1 MEVERLRV
9 IIDSRFNNDVQGSRT
24 TLSLHETKDLQH
36 FYINEEQSFYLLSH
50 RDARK
55 LKDWLRLCESQLKRL
70 GYSNIEL
77 IGNGAYGF
85 VFAGTSSAS
94 AANSPQYVFK
104 FSRITLPQHIKDR
117 LEEEG
122 FMLSLVEHQGIP
134 EFIAFQNMRGQSIL
148 MMSRAPGINLQE
160 YARRVG
166 RLEPRLVL
174 KIAAQMADILLRLRN
189 NPGKSSTV
197 HGDIKPSNIMFDEQT
212 ETVSL
217 IDWGAAVIA
226 QYDEQGQ
233 RADGVG
239 LDAMNVEFQQ
249 TNAKLGDIYFIG
261 QEQLLGACSSP
272 RFDEQGLAG
281 TLYALASG
289 QGSRFGSAVI
299 TPQSLNLPIEFART
313 LAGMLDYD
321 LAIQHK
327 AGDYFFTN
335 MRYMKHIVSRARP
348 ANEAASTETPL
359 IPVAIVASGVSPT
372 EKLETVVYSSRKG
385 FLRQQIGAEA
395 FFAQPNYSKHPLAGD
410 LGGYRDDRNYLSGM
424 GDTEKAFVIA
434 VTHLG
439 RYPAIGSLVVTWDD
453 GGVYI
458 DSSLNLYDGT
468 LAPALSAAVNNVV
481 HLARSISNKGVFKS
495 CMFDA
500 RKTLHIS
507 RVNPSKPFVPD
518 PQLSIAF
525 DLGEDVSIARAGES
539 KSGPDDTRLHS
550 YFEDGSDPDEML
562 HLPEVI
568 MKVLSRMNQIH
579 HTGCIIFEA
588 VEQDLKIHN
597 YLSLLDSSKEQAFR
611 DCLDSLLAE
620 LPAIDG
626 LGVSGFMKLP
636 YKNTKFF
643 TYLKSQPNYPR

>member
-1 MEVERLRV
+1 
-9 IIDSRFNNDVQGSRT
+9 
-24 TLSLHETKDLQH
+24 LSLRETKDLQH

-50 RDARK
+50 SDARK

-94 AANSPQYVFK
+94 DTNSLQYVFK

-148 MMSRAPGINLQE
+148 MMSRAPGINLQD
-160 YARRVG
+160 YARQVG
-166 RLEPRLVL
+166 PLEPRLIL

-189 NPGKSSTV
+189 NPGKSSIV

-233 RADGVG
+233 RADGIG
-239 LDAMNVEFQQ
+239 LDAMNAEFQQ

-261 QEQLLGACSSP
+261 DEQLQGACSSP

-289 QGSRFGSAVI
+289 QSSRFGSQVI
-299 TPQSLNLPIEFART
+299 RPQSLNLPIEFART
-313 LAGMLDYD
+313 LAGMLDND
-321 LAIQHK
+321 LATQYQ
-327 AGDYFFTN
+327 AGDYFFAN
-335 MRYMKHIVSRARP
+335 MRYMKHIVDRARP
-348 ANEAASTETPL
+348 ATEANEAAMPL
-359 IPVAIVASGVSPT
+359 IPVALVASNLST
-372 EKLETVVYSSRKG
+372 TAKLETVVYSSRKG

-439 RYPAIGSLVVTWDD
+439 RYPLIGGLAVNWDD

-458 DSSLNLYDGT
+458 DSSLNLYDRQ
-468 LAPALSAAVNNVV
+468 LEPALTTAINNVV
-481 HLARSISNKGVFKS
+481 HLGRAISKKGVFKS

-507 RVNPSKPFVPD
+507 RKNLSEPFVAD
-518 PQLSIAF
+518 PLLKIDFELAEEISITGVDASEG
-525 DLGEDVSIARAGES
+525 DSEGDRH
-539 KSGPDDTRLHS
+539 DQDTRLHS
-550 YFEDGSDPDEML
+550 YFEDGCDPDEML
-562 HLPEVI
+562 HLPESI
-568 MKVLSRMNQIH
+568 MQVLARMNQIH

-588 VEQDLKIHN
+588 VERDLKIHN
-597 YLSLLDSSKEQAFR
+597 YLTLLDGSKEQDFR
-611 DCLDSLLAE
+611 ACLDSLLAE

-636 YKNTKFF
+636 YKNTKYFN
-643 TYLKSQPNYPR
+643 YLEAQPDFLDQKKDSL

>member
-1 MEVERLRV
+1 
-9 IIDSRFNNDVQGSRT
+9 
-24 TLSLHETKDLQH
+24 LSLRETKDLQH

-50 RDARK
+50 SDARK

-94 AANSPQYVFK
+94 DTNSLQYVFK

-148 MMSRAPGINLQE
+148 MMSRAPGINLQD
-160 YARRVG
+160 YARQVG
-166 RLEPRLVL
+166 PLEPRLIL

-189 NPGKSSTV
+189 NPGKSSIV

-233 RADGVG
+233 RADGIG
-239 LDAMNVEFQQ
+239 LDAMNAEFQQ

-261 QEQLLGACSSP
+261 DEQLQGACSSP

-289 QGSRFGSAVI
+289 QGSRFGSQVI
-299 TPQSLNLPIEFART
+299 RPQSLNLPIEFART
-313 LAGMLDYD
+313 LAGMLDKD
-321 LAIQHK
+321 LATQYQ
-327 AGDYFFTN
+327 AGDYFFAN
-335 MRYMKHIVSRARP
+335 MRYMKHIVDRARP
-348 ANEAASTETPL
+348 ATEANEAAMPL
-359 IPVAIVASGVSPT
+359 IPVALVASNLST
-372 EKLETVVYSSRKG
+372 TAKLETVVYSSRKG

-439 RYPAIGSLVVTWDD
+439 RYPLIGGLAVNWDD

-458 DSSLNLYDGT
+458 DSSLNLYDRQ
-468 LAPALSAAVNNVV
+468 LDPALTTAINNVV
-481 HLARSISNKGVFKS
+481 HLGRAISKKGVFKS

-507 RVNPSKPFVPD
+507 RKNLSEPFVAD
-518 PQLSIAF
+518 PSLKIDFELAEEISITGVDASEG
-525 DLGEDVSIARAGES
+525 DSEGDRH
-539 KSGPDDTRLHS
+539 DQDTRLHS

-562 HLPEVI
+562 HLPESI
-568 MKVLSRMNQIH
+568 MQVLARMNQIH

-588 VEQDLKIHN
+588 VERDLKIHN
-597 YLSLLDSSKEQAFR
+597 YLTLLDGSKEPEFR
-611 DCLDSLLAE
+611 DCLNSLLAE

-643 TYLKSQPNYPR
+643 NYLEAQPDFLDQKKDSL

>member
-1 MEVERLRV
+1 M
-9 IIDSRFNNDVQGSRT
+9 
-24 TLSLHETKDLQH
+24 SLHEAQDLQH

-50 RDARK
+50 KDARK
-55 LKDWLRLCESQLKRL
+55 LKDWLRLCELQLKRL

-85 VFAGTSSAS
+85 VFAGTGSD
-94 AANSPQYVFK
+94 ANSPQYVFK

-117 LEEEG
+117 LEDEG
-122 FMLSLVEHQGIP
+122 FMLSLVEHRGIP

-148 MMSRAPGINLQE
+148 MMSRAPGINLQD

-166 RLEPRLVL
+166 RLAPRLIL
-174 KIAAQMADILLRLRN
+174 KIAAQMADILMRLRN
-189 NPGKSSTV
+189 NPGHSSIV

-226 QYDEQGQ
+226 QYDQQGQ

-239 LDAMNVEFQQ
+239 LDAMHAEFKQSN
-249 TNAKLGDIYFIG
+249 TKLGDIYFIG
-261 QEQLLGACSSP
+261 QEQLQGACSSP

-289 QGSRFGSAVI
+289 QGSRFGSQVI
-299 TPQSLNLPIEFART
+299 TPQSLDLPIEFART
-313 LAGMLDYD
+313 LAGMLHHD
-321 LAIQHK
+321 LAIQHQ
-327 AGDYFFTN
+327 AGDYFFAN
-335 MRYMKHIVSRARP
+335 MRYMKHIISRTGPQHKAVIP
-348 ANEAASTETPL
+348 EVPL
-359 IPVAIVASGVSPT
+359 IPVTHIASS

-385 FLRQQIGAEA
+385 FLRQQIGVEA

-410 LGGYRDDRNYLSGM
+410 LGGYRDDRNYLTGM

-439 RYPAIGSLVVTWDD
+439 HYPVIGGLALSWD
-453 GGVYI
+453 GASVSI
-458 DSSLNLYDGT
+458 DSSLNLHDEQ
-468 LAPALSAAVNNVV
+468 LSPALTVAINNVV
-481 HLARSISNKGVFKS
+481 HLARAISKKGVFKS

-507 RVNPSKPFVPD
+507 RKNLSLPFVAD
-518 PQLSIAF
+518 PALQIPF
-525 DLGEDVSIARAGES
+525 DLDRGLSTASEDKAQD
-539 KSGPDDTRLHS
+539 SGHRSAQDAEHDTRLHS
-550 YFEDGSDPDEML
+550 YFKDGSDPDEML
-562 HLPEVI
+562 HLPEAI

-579 HTGCIIFEA
+579 HIGCIIFEA
-588 VEQDLKIHN
+588 VEQDLKIHSD
-597 YLSLLDSSKEQAFR
+597 LRLLDNAKKEEFR
-611 DCLDSLLAE
+611 YCLDCLLAE
-620 LPAIDG
+620 IPAIDG

-636 YKNTKFF
+636 YKNTKLFS
-643 TYLKSQPNYPR
+643 YLKPQPAFPGDQSPSL

>member
-1 MEVERLRV
+1 
-9 IIDSRFNNDVQGSRT
+9 
-24 TLSLHETKDLQH
+24 LSLRETKDLQH

-50 RDARK
+50 SDARK

-94 AANSPQYVFK
+94 DTNSLQYVFK

-148 MMSRAPGINLQE
+148 MMSRAPGINLQD
-160 YARRVG
+160 YARQVG
-166 RLEPRLVL
+166 PLEPRLIL
-174 KIAAQMADILLRLRN
+174 KIAAQMADILLRMRN
-189 NPGKSSTV
+189 NPGKSSIV

-233 RADGVG
+233 RADGIG
-239 LDAMNVEFQQ
+239 LDAMNAEFQQ

-261 QEQLLGACSSP
+261 DEQLQGACSSP

-289 QGSRFGSAVI
+289 QGSRFGSQVI
-299 TPQSLNLPIEFART
+299 RPQSLNLPIEFART
-313 LAGMLDYD
+313 LAGMLDND
-321 LAIQHK
+321 LATQYQ
-327 AGDYFFTN
+327 AGDYFFAN
-335 MRYMKHIVSRARP
+335 MRYMKHIVDRARP
-348 ANEAASTETPL
+348 ATEANEAAMPL
-359 IPVAIVASGVSPT
+359 IPVALVASNLST
-372 EKLETVVYSSRKG
+372 TAKLETVVYSSRKG

-439 RYPAIGSLVVTWDD
+439 RYPLIGGLAVNWDD

-458 DSSLNLYDGT
+458 DSSLNLYDRQ
-468 LAPALSAAVNNVV
+468 LEPALTTAINNVV
-481 HLARSISNKGVFKS
+481 HLGRAISKKGVFKS

-507 RVNPSKPFVPD
+507 RKNLSEPFVAD
-518 PQLSIAF
+518 PLLKIDFELAEEISITGVDASEG
-525 DLGEDVSIARAGES
+525 DSEGDRH
-539 KSGPDDTRLHS
+539 DQDTRLHS
-550 YFEDGSDPDEML
+550 YFEDGCDPDEML
-562 HLPEVI
+562 HLPESI
-568 MKVLSRMNQIH
+568 MQVLARMNQIH

-588 VEQDLKIHN
+588 VERDLKIHN
-597 YLSLLDSSKEQAFR
+597 YLTLLDGSKEQDFR
-611 DCLDSLLAE
+611 ACLDSLLAE

-636 YKNTKFF
+636 YKNTKYFN
-643 TYLKSQPNYPR
+643 YLEAQPDFLDQKKDSL

>member
-1 MEVERLRV
+1 
-9 IIDSRFNNDVQGSRT
+9 
-24 TLSLHETKDLQH
+24 LSLRETKDLQH

-50 RDARK
+50 SDARK

-94 AANSPQYVFK
+94 DTNSLQYVFK

-148 MMSRAPGINLQE
+148 MMSRAPGINLQD
-160 YARRVG
+160 YARQVG
-166 RLEPRLVL
+166 PLEPRLIL

-189 NPGKSSTV
+189 NPGKSSIV

-233 RADGVG
+233 RADGIG
-239 LDAMNVEFQQ
+239 LDAMNAEFQQ

-261 QEQLLGACSSP
+261 DEQLQGACSSP

-289 QGSRFGSAVI
+289 QGSRFGSQVI
-299 TPQSLNLPIEFART
+299 RPQSLNLPIEFART
-313 LAGMLDYD
+313 LAGMLDKD
-321 LAIQHK
+321 LATQYQ
-327 AGDYFFTN
+327 AGDYFFAN
-335 MRYMKHIVSRARP
+335 MRYMKHIVDRARP
-348 ANEAASTETPL
+348 ATEANEAAMPL
-359 IPVAIVASGVSPT
+359 IPVALVASNLST
-372 EKLETVVYSSRKG
+372 TAKLETVVYSSRKG

-439 RYPAIGSLVVTWDD
+439 RYPLIGGLAVNWDD

-458 DSSLNLYDGT
+458 DSSLNLYDRQ
-468 LAPALSAAVNNVV
+468 LEPALTTAINNVV
-481 HLARSISNKGVFKS
+481 HLGRAISKKGVFKS

-507 RVNPSKPFVPD
+507 RKNLSEPFVAD
-518 PQLSIAF
+518 PSLKIDFELAEEISITGVDASEG
-525 DLGEDVSIARAGES
+525 DSEGDRH
-539 KSGPDDTRLHS
+539 DQDTRLHS

-562 HLPEVI
+562 HLPESI
-568 MKVLSRMNQIH
+568 MQVLARMNQIH

-588 VEQDLKIHN
+588 VERDLKIHN
-597 YLSLLDSSKEQAFR
+597 YLTLLDGSKEPEFR
-611 DCLDSLLAE
+611 DCLNSLLAE

-643 TYLKSQPNYPR
+643 NYLEAQPDFLDQKKDSL

>member
-1 MEVERLRV
+1 MSLR
-9 IIDSRFNNDVQGSRT
+9 
-24 TLSLHETKDLQH
+24 ETKDLQH

-50 RDARK
+50 SDARK

-94 AANSPQYVFK
+94 DTNSLQYVFK

-148 MMSRAPGINLQE
+148 MMSRAPGINLQD
-160 YARRVG
+160 YARQVG
-166 RLEPRLVL
+166 PLEPRLIL

-189 NPGKSSTV
+189 NPGKSSIV

-233 RADGVG
+233 RADGIG
-239 LDAMNVEFQQ
+239 LDAMNAEFQQ

-261 QEQLLGACSSP
+261 DEQLQGACSSP

-289 QGSRFGSAVI
+289 QGSRFGSQVI
-299 TPQSLNLPIEFART
+299 RPQSLNLPIEFART
-313 LAGMLDYD
+313 LAGMLDKD
-321 LAIQHK
+321 LATQYQ
-327 AGDYFFTN
+327 AGDYFFAN
-335 MRYMKHIVSRARP
+335 MRYMKHIVDRARP
-348 ANEAASTETPL
+348 ATEANEAAMPL
-359 IPVAIVASGVSPT
+359 IPVALVASNLST
-372 EKLETVVYSSRKG
+372 SAKLETVVYSSRKG

-439 RYPAIGSLVVTWDD
+439 CYSLIGGLAVNWDD

-458 DSSLNLYDGT
+458 DSSLNLYDRQ
-468 LAPALSAAVNNVV
+468 LEPALTTAINNVV
-481 HLARSISNKGVFKS
+481 HLGRALSKKGVFKS

-507 RVNPSKPFVPD
+507 RKNLSEPFVAD
-518 PQLSIAF
+518 PSLKIDFELAEEISITGVDASEG
-525 DLGEDVSIARAGES
+525 DSEGDRH
-539 KSGPDDTRLHS
+539 DQDTRLHS

-562 HLPEVI
+562 HLPESI
-568 MKVLSRMNQIH
+568 MQVLARMNQIH

-597 YLSLLDSSKEQAFR
+597 YLTLLDGSKEPEFR
-611 DCLDSLLAE
+611 DCLNSLLAE
-620 LPAIDG
+620 LSAIEG

-643 TYLKSQPNYPR
+643 NYLETQPDFLVA

>member
-1 MEVERLRV
+1 MSLR
-9 IIDSRFNNDVQGSRT
+9 
-24 TLSLHETKDLQH
+24 ETKDLQH

-50 RDARK
+50 SDARK

-94 AANSPQYVFK
+94 DTNSLQYVFK

-148 MMSRAPGINLQE
+148 MMSRAPGINLQD
-160 YARRVG
+160 YARQVG
-166 RLEPRLVL
+166 PLEPRLIL

-189 NPGKSSTV
+189 NPGKSSIV

-233 RADGVG
+233 RADGIG
-239 LDAMNVEFQQ
+239 LDAMNAEFQQ

-261 QEQLLGACSSP
+261 DEQLQGACSSP

-289 QGSRFGSAVI
+289 QGSRFGSQVI
-299 TPQSLNLPIEFART
+299 RPQSLNLPIEFART
-313 LAGMLDYD
+313 LAGMLDKD
-321 LAIQHK
+321 LATQYQ
-327 AGDYFFTN
+327 AGDYFFAN
-335 MRYMKHIVSRARP
+335 MRYMKHIVDRARP
-348 ANEAASTETPL
+348 ATEANEAAMPL
-359 IPVAIVASGVSPT
+359 IPVALVASNLST
-372 EKLETVVYSSRKG
+372 TAKLETVVYSSRKG

-439 RYPAIGSLVVTWDD
+439 RYPLIGGLAVNWDD

-458 DSSLNLYDGT
+458 DSSLNLYDRQ
-468 LAPALSAAVNNVV
+468 LEPALTTAINNVV
-481 HLARSISNKGVFKS
+481 HLGRAISKKGVFKS

-507 RVNPSKPFVPD
+507 RKNLSEPFVAD
-518 PQLSIAF
+518 PSLKIDFELAEEISITGVDASEG
-525 DLGEDVSIARAGES
+525 DSEGDRH
-539 KSGPDDTRLHS
+539 DQDTRLHS

-562 HLPEVI
+562 HLPESI
-568 MKVLSRMNQIH
+568 MQVLARMNQIH

-588 VEQDLKIHN
+588 VERDLKIHN
-597 YLSLLDSSKEQAFR
+597 YLTLLDGSKEPEFR
-611 DCLDSLLAE
+611 DCLNSLLAE

-643 TYLKSQPNYPR
+643 NYLEAQPDFLDQKKDSL

>member
-1 MEVERLRV
+1 M
-9 IIDSRFNNDVQGSRT
+9 
-24 TLSLHETKDLQH
+24 SLQETKDLQH

-50 RDARK
+50 SDARK

-94 AANSPQYVFK
+94 DANSPQYVFK

-148 MMSRAPGINLQE
+148 MMSRASGVNLQD
-160 YARRVG
+160 YARQVG
-166 RLEPRLVL
+166 RLEPRLIL

-189 NPGKSSTV
+189 NPGKSSIV
-197 HGDIKPSNIMFDEQT
+197 HGDIKHSNIMFDAQT

-239 LDAMNVEFQQ
+239 LDAMNAEFQQ

-261 QEQLLGACSSP
+261 DEQLQGACSSP

-289 QGSRFGSAVI
+289 QGSRFGSQVI
-299 TPQSLNLPIEFART
+299 RPQSLDLPIEFART
-313 LAGMLDYD
+313 LASMLNSD
-321 LAIQHK
+321 LATQYQ
-327 AGDYFFTN
+327 AGDYFFAN
-335 MRYMKHIVSRARP
+335 MRYMKHIVSTSRP
-348 ANEAASTETPL
+348 ETSNPSSPL
-359 IPVAIVASGVSPT
+359 IPFVITSSDVS
-372 EKLETVVYSSRKG
+372 EQLETVVYSSRKS
-385 FLRQQIGAEA
+385 FLRAEIGADK
-395 FFAQPNYSKHPLAGD
+395 FDAQAA
-410 LGGYRDDRNYLSGM
+410 RDVDAADYVHYKNYLSGM
-424 GDTEKAFVIA
+424 GDTEKAFIIA
-434 VTHLG
+434 VSHLG
-439 RYPAIGSLVVTWDD
+439 RYPVVGGLAINWDD
-453 GGVYI
+453 GGVYL
-458 DSSLNLYDGT
+458 DSSLNLYDAN
-468 LAPALSAAVNNVV
+468 LAPALVNAINNMV
-481 HLARSISNKGVFKS
+481 HLARAISNKGVFKS

-507 RVNPSKPFVPD
+507 RKNSDEPFVPQ
-518 PQLSIAF
+518 PGMEIQF
-525 DLGEDVSIARAGES
+525 DCSDALVPEDNS
-539 KSGPDDTRLHS
+539 KLHS
-550 YFEDGSDPDEML
+550 YFEDGTDPDEML
-562 HLPEVI
+562 ELPQTI
-568 MKVLSRMNQIH
+568 MRLLASMNKIQ

-597 YLSLLDSSKEQAFR
+597 YLRLLDVSKKSEFR
-611 DCLDSLLAE
+611 KCLDQILINI
-620 LPAIDG
+620 PAIEG

-643 TYLKSQPNYPR
+643 THMEKQGDLFSAK

>member
-1 MEVERLRV
+1 MSLR
-9 IIDSRFNNDVQGSRT
+9 
-24 TLSLHETKDLQH
+24 ETKDLQH

-50 RDARK
+50 SDARK

-85 VFAGTSSAS
+85 VFAGTSSAND
-94 AANSPQYVFK
+94 ANSLQYVFK

-148 MMSRAPGINLQE
+148 MMSRAPGINLQD
-160 YARRVG
+160 YARQVG
-166 RLEPRLVL
+166 PLEPRLIL

-189 NPGKSSTV
+189 NPGKSSIV

-212 ETVSL
+212 ETISL
-217 IDWGAAVIA
+217 IDWGAAVVA

-233 RADGVG
+233 RADGIG
-239 LDAMNVEFQQ
+239 LNAMNAEFQQ
-249 TNAKLGDIYFIG
+249 SNAKLGDIYFIG
-261 QEQLLGACSSP
+261 DEQLQGACSSP

-289 QGSRFGSAVI
+289 QGSRFGSQVI
-299 TPQSLNLPIEFART
+299 RPQSLNLPIEFART
-313 LAGMLDYD
+313 LAGMLDKD
-321 LAIQHK
+321 LATQYQ
-327 AGDYFFTN
+327 AGDYFFAN
-335 MRYMKHIVSRARP
+335 MRYMKHIVDRARP
-348 ANEAASTETPL
+348 ATEAKEAAMPL
-359 IPVAIVASGVSPT
+359 IPVALVVSNLST
-372 EKLETVVYSSRKG
+372 SAKLETVVYSSRKG

-395 FFAQPNYSKHPLAGD
+395 FFAQPHYSKHPLAGD

-439 RYPAIGSLVVTWDD
+439 RYPLIGGLAVNWDD

-458 DSSLNLYDGT
+458 DSSLNLYDRQ
-468 LAPALSAAVNNVV
+468 LEPALTTAINNVV
-481 HLARSISNKGVFKS
+481 HLGRALSKKGVFKS

-507 RVNPSKPFVPD
+507 RKNLSEPFVAD
-518 PQLSIAF
+518 PSLKIDFELADEISIT
-525 DLGEDVSIARAGES
+525 GVDVSEGDSE
-539 KSGPDDTRLHS
+539 GDHHDQDTRLHS

-562 HLPEVI
+562 HLPESI
-568 MKVLSRMNQIH
+568 MQVLARMNQIH

-588 VEQDLKIHN
+588 VERDLKIHN
-597 YLSLLDSSKEQAFR
+597 YLTLLDGSKEPDFR
-611 DCLDSLLAE
+611 DCLSSLLAE
-620 LPAIDG
+620 LPAIEG

-643 TYLKSQPNYPR
+643 NYLEAQPDFLDEKKTLCN

>member
-1 MEVERLRV
+1 MSLR
-9 IIDSRFNNDVQGSRT
+9 
-24 TLSLHETKDLQH
+24 ETKDLQH

-50 RDARK
+50 SDARK

-94 AANSPQYVFK
+94 DTNSLQYVFK

-148 MMSRAPGINLQE
+148 MMSRAPGINLQD
-160 YARRVG
+160 YARQVG
-166 RLEPRLVL
+166 PLEPRLIL

-189 NPGKSSTV
+189 NPGKSSIV

-233 RADGVG
+233 RADGIG
-239 LDAMNVEFQQ
+239 LDAMNAEFQQ

-261 QEQLLGACSSP
+261 DEQLQGACSSP

-289 QGSRFGSAVI
+289 QGSRFGSQVI
-299 TPQSLNLPIEFART
+299 RPQSLNLPIEFART
-313 LAGMLDYD
+313 LAGMLDKD
-321 LAIQHK
+321 LATQYQ
-327 AGDYFFTN
+327 AGDYFFAN
-335 MRYMKHIVSRARP
+335 MRYMKHIVDRARP
-348 ANEAASTETPL
+348 ATEANEAAMPL
-359 IPVAIVASGVSPT
+359 IPVALVASNLST
-372 EKLETVVYSSRKG
+372 TAKLETVVYSSRKG

-439 RYPAIGSLVVTWDD
+439 RYPLIGGLAVNWDD

-458 DSSLNLYDGT
+458 DSSLNLYDRQ
-468 LAPALSAAVNNVV
+468 LEPALTTAINNVV
-481 HLARSISNKGVFKS
+481 HLGRAISKKGVFKS

-507 RVNPSKPFVPD
+507 RKNLSEPFVAD
-518 PQLSIAF
+518 PSLKIDFELAEEISITGVDASEG
-525 DLGEDVSIARAGES
+525 DSEGDRH
-539 KSGPDDTRLHS
+539 DQDTRLHS

-562 HLPEVI
+562 HLPESI
-568 MKVLSRMNQIH
+568 MQVLARMNQIH

-588 VEQDLKIHN
+588 VERDLKIHN
-597 YLSLLDSSKEQAFR
+597 YLTLLDGSKEPEFR
-611 DCLDSLLAE
+611 DCLNSLLAE

-643 TYLKSQPNYPR
+643 NYLEAQPDFLDQKKTLCN

>member
-1 MEVERLRV
+1 M
-9 IIDSRFNNDVQGSRT
+9 
-24 TLSLHETKDLQH
+24 SLHETQDLQH

-94 AANSPQYVFK
+94 DANSPQYVFK

-122 FMLSLVEHQGIP
+122 FMLSLVQHRGIP

-148 MMSRAPGINLQE
+148 MMSRAPGVNLQD
-160 YARRVG
+160 YARLVG
-166 RLEPRLVL
+166 RLEPRIIL
-174 KIAAQMADILLRLRN
+174 KIAAQMADILMRLRN
-189 NPGKSSTV
+189 NPGKSTIV
-197 HGDIKPSNIMFDEQT
+197 HGDIKPSNIMFHEQT

-217 IDWGAAVIA
+217 IDWGAAVIG
-226 QYDEQGQ
+226 QYDEKGQ

-239 LDAMNVEFQQ
+239 LDAMNIEFQK

-261 QEQLLGACSSP
+261 DEQLQGACSSP

-289 QGSRFGSAVI
+289 QGSRYGSHVI
-299 TPQSLNLPIEFART
+299 RPQSLDLPIEFART
-313 LAGMLDYD
+313 LAGMLDAD
-321 LAIQHK
+321 LATQHK
-327 AGDYFFTN
+327 AGDYFFAN
-335 MRYMKHIVSRARP
+335 MRYMKHIISRSGS
-348 ANEAASTETPL
+348 ASETRAPEIPL
-359 IPVAIVASGVSPT
+359 IPVAFVSASTSST

-395 FFAQPNYSKHPLAGD
+395 FFAQPNYTRHPLAGD
-410 LGGYRDDRNYLSGM
+410 LGGYCDDRNYITGM

-439 RYPAIGSLVVTWDD
+439 RFPVIGGLAVNWDH

-458 DSSLNLYDGT
+458 DSSLNLYD
-468 LAPALSAAVNNVV
+468 AELSAALIAAINNVV
-481 HLARSISNKGVFKS
+481 HLGRAISKKGVFKS

-500 RKTLHIS
+500 RKTLHVS
-507 RVNPSKPFVPD
+507 RINATLPFVPG
-518 PQLSIAF
+518 PELKIAF
-525 DLGEDVSIARAGES
+525 DLGEGLSIASAGERN
-539 KSGPDDTRLHS
+539 KSQHDTKLHS

-562 HLPEVI
+562 HLPESI
-568 MKVLSRMNQIH
+568 MQVLARMNQIH

-597 YLSLLDSSKEQAFR
+597 YLSLLDRSKEQAFR
-611 DCLDSLLAE
+611 ACLDSLLAE
-620 LPAIDG
+620 LPAIEG

-643 TYLKSQPNYPR
+643 TYLEAQPDFSNQKKGLL

>member
-1 MEVERLRV
+1 MSLR
-9 IIDSRFNNDVQGSRT
+9 
-24 TLSLHETKDLQH
+24 ETKDLQH

-50 RDARK
+50 SDARK

-94 AANSPQYVFK
+94 DTNSLQYVFK

-148 MMSRAPGINLQE
+148 MMSRAPGINLQD
-160 YARRVG
+160 YARQVG
-166 RLEPRLVL
+166 PLEPRLIL
-174 KIAAQMADILLRLRN
+174 KIAAQMADILLRMRN
-189 NPGKSSTV
+189 NPGKSSIV

-233 RADGVG
+233 RADGIG
-239 LDAMNVEFQQ
+239 LDAMNAEFQQ

-261 QEQLLGACSSP
+261 DEQLQGACSSP

-289 QGSRFGSAVI
+289 QGSRFGSQVI
-299 TPQSLNLPIEFART
+299 RPQSLNLPIEFART
-313 LAGMLDYD
+313 LAGMLDND
-321 LAIQHK
+321 LATQYQ
-327 AGDYFFTN
+327 AGDYFFAN
-335 MRYMKHIVSRARP
+335 MRYMKHIVDRARP
-348 ANEAASTETPL
+348 ATEANEAAMPL
-359 IPVAIVASGVSPT
+359 IPVALVASNLST
-372 EKLETVVYSSRKG
+372 TAKLETVVYSSRKG

-439 RYPAIGSLVVTWDD
+439 RYPLIGGLAVNWDD

-458 DSSLNLYDGT
+458 DSSLNLYDRQ
-468 LAPALSAAVNNVV
+468 LEPALTTAINNVV
-481 HLARSISNKGVFKS
+481 HLGRAISKKGVFKS

-507 RVNPSKPFVPD
+507 RKNLSEPFVAD
-518 PQLSIAF
+518 PLLKIDFELAEEISITGVDASEG
-525 DLGEDVSIARAGES
+525 DSEGDRH
-539 KSGPDDTRLHS
+539 DQDTRLHS
-550 YFEDGSDPDEML
+550 YFEDGCDPDEML
-562 HLPEVI
+562 HLPESI
-568 MKVLSRMNQIH
+568 MQVLARMNQIH

-588 VEQDLKIHN
+588 VERDLKIHN
-597 YLSLLDSSKEQAFR
+597 YLTLLDGSKEQDFR
-611 DCLDSLLAE
+611 ACLDSLLAE

-636 YKNTKFF
+636 YKNTKYFN
-643 TYLKSQPNYPR
+643 YLEAQPDFLDQKKDSL